1 MARTTN
7 SNLGSLASCIV
18 VLNGSV
24 SQSGELHKVA
34 VLVGASVV
42 TAFADR
48 RRPHRADCENDS
60 TDRAR
65 IVSLRTRIERGSQR
79 TLKTKRKIAAIVLLV
94 LLGAVA
100 YGLFRTGQP
109 ASAPAMNTKTEYG
122 GPAQAPIVDQS
133 PLLTA
138 QRLAQMPTSTEEQP
152 FAEEALR
159 LGDHEMDLAFAAAV
173 RDAEEHPPVLSTE
186 AKEIQARLQQ
196 AERAVEADK
205 AEVARLTTTFE
216 KASAD
221 KKDALDDQLDVAKA
235 QLELDQ
241 DEADDAKQDLIRS
254 GGDPKG
260 RIQSMV
266 EEHEAASHVADT
278 MRVSVNNDVEAQ
290 GLIHR
295 VQRWSALHQKQ
306 LLLWHAKQD
315 AESMSRSLTA
325 QHDALESQ
333 ISAEKTR
340 STQTSKQATSSADAG
355 GERKHSNL
363 NREESTALVKA
374 TKLRASEQKT
384 LAGFGKRIDDQKQ
397 LAEVYAK
404 WVDVVAAKQRSV
416 VHRMLTGLIVIL
428 GILLVGIFFDSW
440 LERLLGK
447 LTLDRRQVETLRTVT
462 RVAVQV
468 AAVLFIL
475 LVIFGPPGQLG
486 TILGLAGA
494 GLTVALKDF
503 IVGFLGW
510 FVLMGKNGIRLGD
523 WVEIN
528 GVTGEVVELGMFH
541 TVLLET
547 GNWTDSGH
555 PTGRRVTF
563 TNSFA
568 IENHYFNFSTSGQW
582 LWDELQ
588 VVLPI
593 GLDPYPIV
601 DAIRKKVLEA
611 TSESARQAEEEWKIA
626 AHSRN
631 GGTLS
636 AAPAINVKPVIG
648 GVEIAVRYV
657 AKATERYQLRAK
669 LYQAAVD
676 LLGARNMSHV
686 GVPVVPA
693 MPTDNSTGGQ

>member
-1 MARTTN
+1 MA
-7 SNLGSLASCIV
+7 
-18 VLNGSV
+18 
-24 SQSGELHKVA
+24 
-34 VLVGASVV
+34 
-42 TAFADR
+42 
-48 RRPHRADCENDS
+48 
-60 TDRAR
+60 
-65 IVSLRTRIERGSQR
+65 SLRTRIERGWQR
-79 TLKTKRKIAAIVLLV
+79 TMKTKREIAAIVLV
-94 LLGAVA
+94 ALLGAVA

-122 GPAQAPIVDQS
+122 GLAQAPIVDQS

-138 QRLAQMPTSTEEQP
+138 QRLALMPTSTEEQP

-173 RDAEEHPPVLSTE
+173 RDAEEHPPVLSAE

-205 AEVARLTTTFE
+205 AEVARLTTAFE

-278 MRVSVNNDVEAQ
+278 MHVSVSNDVEAQ

-295 VQRWSALHQKQ
+295 VQRWSALQQKQ
-306 LLLWHAKQD
+306 QLLWHAKQD
-315 AESMSRSLTA
+315 AESMARSLTA

-333 ISAEKTR
+333 SSAGKSRATL
-340 STQTSKQATSSADAG
+340 TSKQTTTSTADAG
-355 GERKHSNL
+355 GARKPSNL

-374 TKLRASEQKT
+374 TKLRASEQNT

-404 WVDVVAAKQRSV
+404 WTELVAAKQRSV
-416 VHRMLTGLIVIL
+416 VHRMLTGLAIIL
-428 GILLVGIFFDSW
+428 GILLVGIFFGSW

-447 LTLDRRQVETLRTVT
+447 LSLDRRQVETLRTVT

-475 LVIFGPPGQLG
+475 LVIFGPPSQLG

-510 FVLMGKNGIRLGD
+510 LALMGKNGIRLGD

-563 TNSFA
+563 TNSYA
-568 IENHYFNFSTSGQW
+568 IEGHYFNFSTSGQW
-582 LWDELQ
+582 MWDELQ
-588 VVLPI
+588 VVIPT
-593 GLDPYPIV
+593 GQDPYPVI
-601 DAIRKKVLEA
+601 DAIQKKVAEA
-611 TSESARQAEEEWKIA
+611 TSETAKQAEQEWQHVA
-626 AHSRN
+626 RSWQMSA
-631 GGTLS
+631 LS

-648 GVEIAVRYV
+648 GVEIAVRYITS
-657 AKATERYQLRAK
+657 ANERYQLRAK
-669 LYQAAVD
+669 LNQAAVD
-676 LLGARNMSHV
+676 LLGQKA
-686 GVPVVPA
+686 VPPPA
-693 MPTDNSTGGQ
+693 APVSTPPSK